1 LKNLIFI
8 LSSIAMLLVGAVAL
22 IAQYRIN
29 QKELE
34 LNRNRTEKARQTRL
48 ENLRNGRAENPVED
62 VEILE
67 TQIN

>member
-1 LKNLIFI
+1 MKNLIFI
-8 LSSIAMLLVGAVAL
+8 LSAIAMLLIGGVAL

-34 LNRNRTEKARQTRL
+34 LNRNRTEKARAARL

-62 VEILE
+62 VEMLE